1 MVTMIISG
9 VLLKT
14 LLISVKNRKQIRKNK
29 RIRKA
34 GVNLSKEIKVKPLFV
49 RIMCVHSYSGGVR
62 VVYDKKGNKRHVKIC
77 YKCGH
82 RKYID

>member
-14 LLISVKNRKQIRKNK
+14 LLISVKNRKQ
-29 RIRKA
+29 IRKA

-62 VVYDKKGNKRHVKIC
+62 VVYDKRGNKRHAKIC

>member
-62 VVYDKKGNKRHVKIC
+62 VVYDKKGNKRHGRIC
-77 YKCGH
+77 RKCGKI
-82 RKYID
+82 KYID

>member
-34 GVNLSKEIKVKPLFV
+34 GVNLSKEIKVKSLFV
-49 RIMCVHSYSGGVR
+49 RMMCVHSYSGGVR
-62 VVYDKKGNKRHVKIC
+62 VVYDKKGNKRHAKIC
-77 YKCGH
+77 RKCGKI
-82 RKYID
+82 KYID